1 VGFSPLRRVIPPGSG
16 RLTMSGRREFGSAG
30 LLEAA
35 PDAIV
40 GVGADGLIALVNA
53 QAERL
58 FGYGRA
64 ELLGQPIELLVP
76 EDVRAAHPGHRLRYE
91 RDAHPRPMGAG
102 TPLAGRRKDGS
113 QFPAE
118 ISLSPIDTEHG
129 RLVAAAVRDVSDRIR
144 AEAKFRG
151 LLEAAPDAI
160 VGVTPDGRIS
170 LVNAQTER
178 LFGYDRAELVG
189 EPVEILVPEYARDRH
204 PAHRDGYLHDLAPRP
219 MGAEMQLAG
228 RRKDGSHF
236 PAEISLSSIDTEDG
250 VLVSAAV
257 RDVSARVRA
266 EAKFRSLLEAAPDA
280 IVGVTPDG
288 RISLVNAQTE
298 RLFGYARDELV
309 GQPIEML
316 VPDRVRGVH
325 PSHRNGYFDQPQP
338 RPMGAGMELAGRRKD
353 GTEFPCEISLSSIDT
368 EDGVL
373 VSAAVRD
380 VTERRRA
387 AEAQNR
393 LATIVQSSHDA
404 IMGKTLSG
412 LITSWNPGAE
422 RLYGYREAEI
432 LGRSAE
438 VLFPA
443 DRRSNELAILS
454 RIAAGERVEQYQT
467 ERLCKDGSIVQ
478 VSLTMSPIADAAGTI
493 IGVASVSRDIS
504 DRQRA
509 EAKFRGLLEAAPDA
523 IVGVTPDG
531 TITLVNAQV
540 ERLFGYHRDELL
552 GQPVEILVPGYARDR
567 HPAHRDGYLHD
578 PAPRPMGAGMP
589 LAGRRK
595 DGSHFPAE
603 ISLSSIDTEDGVLV
617 SAAIRDVSARTRAE
631 AKFRGLLEA
640 APDAIVGVAPD
651 GQITLVNAQA
661 ERLFGY
667 HREELLG
674 HPIEIL
680 VPDRACSVHP
690 SRRDGYFRQPQP
702 RPMGAGMQLA
712 ARRKDGTEFPAEIS
726 LSALDTED
734 GPMVSAAIRDVTDR
748 IEAQAERERLKT
760 AAERERLEAQLHQSQ
775 RLESLGQLAG
785 GVAHD
790 FNNLL
795 AVMLNYTTFVAEE
808 VNVAAAQDGGRWRQV
823 GHDIVQIQRAG
834 QRATELTHQLLA
846 FGRREVV
853 RPQVLNLNTVV
864 SEIEALLRRTLGE
877 HIQLHTTLAGD
888 LWPVLVD
895 PGQLEQVLVNLA
907 VNARDAMPDGGTLS
921 IHTTNITIDDT
932 TPATVRGPALPAGRH
947 VKLRVADTGTGIPA
961 DIVERVFEPFFTT
974 KPKGEGTGLGLA
986 TVYGIIT
993 QAGGHA
999 EITSA
1004 PGVGTAFTILLPA
1017 TDQQPAA
1024 TDQPAPTTARSRG
1037 GETILVVEDEEAL
1050 REVTRRI
1057 LTRNG
1062 YHVMT
1067 AHSGPEALKTA
1078 EHAPDP
1084 IHLLLTDVIMPHML
1098 GKELATKLRAL
1109 DPGIRVLYMSGYAQP
1124 VLASQG
1130 TLDPGV
1136 ILVEKPFSEPALL
1149 DRVRTVLDT
1158 PNPS

>member
-1 VGFSPLRRVIPPGSG
+1 MPGQ
-16 RLTMSGRREFGSAG
+16 REFGSGG

-35 PDAIV
+35 PDAVV

-58 FGYGRA
+58 FGYDRE

-76 EDVRAAHPGHRLRYE
+76 EDVRGAHPGHRLRYE

-102 TPLAGRRKDGS
+102 MQLSGRRRDGS
-113 QFPAE
+113 RFPAE

-129 RLVAAAVRDVSDRIR
+129 RLVAAAVRDVTDRVR
-144 AEAKFRG
+144 AEAKFRD
-151 LLEAAPDAI
+151 LLEAAPDAV
-160 VGVTPDGRIS
+160 VGVTPDGRIN

-178 LFGYDRAELVG
+178 LFGYGRDELLG
-189 EPVEILVPEYARDRH
+189 EPVEMLVPEYARGRH
-204 PAHRDGYLHDLAPRP
+204 PAHRDGYLHDPAPRP
-219 MGAEMQLAG
+219 MGAGMQLSG
-228 RRKDGSHF
+228 RRKDSSHF

-257 RDVSARVRA
+257 RDVSDRVRA

-280 IVGVTPDG
+280 IVGVTADG

-298 RLFGYARDELV
+298 RLFGYSRDELV
-309 GQPIEML
+309 GEQIEIL

-325 PSHRNGYFDQPQP
+325 PQHRTGYFHQPQP
-338 RPMGAGMELAGRRKD
+338 RPMGAGLELAARRKD

-373 VSAAVRD
+373 VSATVRD
-380 VTERRRA
+380 VTDRRRA

-404 IMGKTLSG
+404 IMGKTLTG
-412 LITSWNPGAE
+412 VITSWNPGAE

-432 LGRSAE
+432 VGNNSE
-438 VLFPA
+438 VLFPV
-443 DRRSNELAILS
+443 DRRADELAILA
-454 RIAAGERVEQYQT
+454 RIADGERVAQYQT
-467 ERLCKDGSIVQ
+467 ERLRKDGSTVM
-478 VSLTMSPIADAAGTI
+478 VSLTMSPITDATGAV

-509 EAKFRGLLEAAPDA
+509 EAKFHGLLEAAPDA
-523 IVGVTPDG
+523 IVGVTADG
-531 TITLVNAQV
+531 IITLVNAQG
-540 ERLFGYHRDELL
+540 ERLFGYQRADLL
-552 GQPVEILVPGYARDR
+552 GQPVEILVPEYARDK
-567 HPAHRDGYLHD
+567 HPAHRAGYLHD
-578 PAPRPMGAGMP
+578 PAPRPMGAGMQ
-589 LAGRRK
+589 LAGRRR
-595 DGSHFPAE
+595 DGSRFPAE

-617 SAAIRDVSARTRAE
+617 SAAIRDVSDRVRAE

-640 APDAIVGVAPD
+640 APDAIVGVTPD

-667 HREELLG
+667 HRDQLLG
-674 HPIEIL
+674 QPIEIL
-680 VPDRACSVHP
+680 VPDRVCGVHP
-690 SRRDGYFRQPQP
+690 AHRTGYFNDAKP

-712 ARRKDGTEFPAEIS
+712 ARRRDGTEFPCEIS

-734 GPMVSAAIRDVTDR
+734 GPMVTAAIRDVTDR
-748 IEAQAERERLKT
+748 IEAQAERERLTT

-795 AVMLNYTTFVAEE
+795 AVMLNYTTFIAEE
-808 VNVAAAQDGGRWRQV
+808 ITHAAAKDGGRWHQV
-823 GHDIVQIQRAG
+823 GHDIAQVQRAG
-834 QRATELTHQLLA
+834 ERATELTHQLLA

-853 RPQVLNLNTVV
+853 RPQVLSLNTVV
-864 SEIEALLRRTLGE
+864 TEIETLLRRTLGE
-877 HIQLHTTLAGD
+877 HIQLHTTLDGD
-888 LWPVLVD
+888 LWPVLAD

-921 IHTTNITIDDT
+921 IHTTNHTIDDAARY
-932 TPATVRGPALPAGRH
+932 PILRPGPH
-947 VKLRVADTGTGIPA
+947 VKLRVADTGTGIPPEIA
-961 DIVERVFEPFFTT
+961 ERVFEPFFTT

-986 TVYGIIT
+986 TVYGIIV

-1004 PGVGTAFTILLPA
+1004 PGAGAAFTIFLPA
-1017 TDQQPAA
+1017 TDQQP
-1024 TDQPAPTTARSRG
+1024 TTTQQPGPTTATARTSG
-1037 GETILVVEDEEAL
+1037 GETVLVVEDEEAL

-1062 YHVMT
+1062 YHVLT
-1067 AHSGPEALKTA
+1067 AANGPEALKIA
-1078 EHAPDP
+1078 EHSGEE

-1098 GKELATKLRAL
+1098 GKELATAVCDLYPAT
-1109 DPGIRVLYMSGYAQP
+1109 RVLYMSGYAQP

-1130 TLDPGV
+1130 TLDSGV
-1136 ILVEKPFSEPALL
+1136 ILVEKPFTGSGLL
-1149 DRVRTVLDT
+1149 DRIRAVLDT
-1158 PNPS
+1158 P

>member
-1 VGFSPLRRVIPPGSG
+1 MPAQ
-16 RLTMSGRREFGSAG
+16 REYGSAG

-40 GVGADGLIALVNA
+40 GVNAQGLIVLVNA

-58 FGYGRA
+58 FGYSR
-64 ELLGQPIELLVP
+64 EQLRGQPIELLVP
-76 EDVRAAHPGHRLRYE
+76 EDVRAAHPGYRQRYE

-102 TPLAGRRKDGS
+102 MQLSGRRKDGS
-113 QFPAE
+113 Q
-118 ISLSPIDTEHG
+118 
-129 RLVAAAVRDVSDRIR
+129 
-144 AEAKFRG
+144 
-151 LLEAAPDAI
+151 
-160 VGVTPDGRIS
+160 
-170 LVNAQTER
+170 
-178 LFGYDRAELVG
+178 
-189 EPVEILVPEYARDRH
+189 
-204 PAHRDGYLHDLAPRP
+204 
-219 MGAEMQLAG
+219 
-228 RRKDGSHF
+228 F

-257 RDVSARVRA
+257 RDVSDRVRA

-280 IVGVTPDG
+280 IVGVTADG
-288 RISLVNAQTE
+288 RISLINAQTE
-298 RLFGYARDELV
+298 RLFGYRRDELV
-309 GQPIEML
+309 GKPIEML

-325 PSHRNGYFDQPQP
+325 PQHRTGYFHQPQP
-338 RPMGAGMELAGRRKD
+338 RPMGAGLELAARRKD

-373 VSAAVRD
+373 VSATVRD
-380 VTERRRA
+380 VTDRQRA
-387 AEAQNR
+387 TEAQNR

-404 IMGKTLSG
+404 IMGKTLTG
-412 LITSWNPGAE
+412 EITSWNPGAE
-422 RLYGYREAEI
+422 RLYGYREADI
-432 LGRSAE
+432 VGRNAE
-438 VLFPA
+438 VLFPV
-443 DRRSNELAILS
+443 DRRADEVAILA
-454 RIAAGERVEQYQT
+454 RIAGGERVAQYQT
-467 ERLCKDGSIVQ
+467 ERLRMDGSTVM
-478 VSLTMSPIADAAGTI
+478 VSLTMSPIADATGAVV
-493 IGVASVSRDIS
+493 GVASVSRDIS

-509 EAKFRGLLEAAPDA
+509 EAKFHGLLEAAPDA
-523 IVGVTPDG
+523 IVGVTADG
-531 TITLVNAQV
+531 IIALVNAQV
-540 ERLFGYHRDELL
+540 ERLFGYQRADLL
-552 GQPVEILVPGYARDR
+552 GQPVEILVPEYARDK
-567 HPAHRDGYLHD
+567 HPQHRAGYLHD
-578 PAPRPMGAGMP
+578 PAPRPMGAGMH
-589 LAGRRK
+589 LAGRRR
-595 DGSHFPAE
+595 DGSRFPAE

-617 SAAIRDVSARTRAE
+617 SAAIRDVSDRVRAE

-640 APDAIVGVAPD
+640 APDAIVGVTPD
-651 GQITLVNAQA
+651 GRITLVNAQA

-667 HREELLG
+667 RRQELLG
-674 HPIEIL
+674 QPIEIL
-680 VPDRACSVHP
+680 VPDRVCGVHP
-690 SRRDGYFRQPQP
+690 AHRTGYFNDPKA

-748 IEAQAERERLKT
+748 LEAQAEQQRLKT

-775 RLESLGQLAG
+775 RLKSLGQLAG

-795 AVMLNYTTFVAEE
+795 AVMLNYTTFIAEE
-808 VNVAAAQDGGRWRQV
+808 VAQAAAEDGRRWEQV
-823 GHDIVQIQRAG
+823 GHDVAQVQRAG
-834 QRATELTHQLLA
+834 ERATELTHQLLA

-864 SEIEALLRRTLGE
+864 TEIETLLRRTLGE
-877 HIQLHTTLAGD
+877 HVQLHTTLDPKLCPILA
-888 LWPVLVD
+888 D

-921 IHTTNITIDDT
+921 IHTSNHTIDDT
-932 TPATVRGPALPAGRH
+932 GRYPILRPGPH

-961 DIVERVFEPFFTT
+961 DIAEHVFEPFFTT

-1004 PGVGTAFTILLPA
+1004 PGAGTAFTVFLPA
-1017 TDQQPAA
+1017 TDQQPSPTQPPAPAA
-1024 TDQPAPTTARSRG
+1024 TRSAG
-1037 GETILVVEDEEAL
+1037 GETILIVEDEEAL
-1050 REVTRRI
+1050 REVARRI

-1062 YHVMT
+1062 YHVLT
-1067 AHSGPEALKTA
+1067 AAHGPEALKIA
-1078 EHAPDP
+1078 EHHTGD

-1098 GKELATKLRAL
+1098 GKELATAIGELSPRT
-1109 DPGIRVLYMSGYAQP
+1109 RVLYMSGYAQP

-1136 ILVEKPFSEPALL
+1136 TLVEKPFSEPSLL

-1158 PNPS
+1158 P

>member
-1 VGFSPLRRVIPPGSG
+1 
-16 RLTMSGRREFGSAG
+16 MSGLHEFGSAG

-64 ELLGQPIELLVP
+64 ELLGHPIELLVP
-76 EDVRAAHPGHRLRYE
+76 EDVRAAHPGHRQRYE
-91 RDAHPRPMGAG
+91 SDAHPRPMGAG

-113 QFPAE
+113 RFPAE

-129 RLVAAAVRDVSDRIR
+129 RLVAAAVRDVSDRVR

-160 VGVTPDGRIS
+160 VGVTVDGRIS
-170 LVNAQTER
+170 LVNAQTDR
-178 LFGYDRAELVG
+178 LFGYGRSELVG
-189 EPVEILVPEYARDRH
+189 EPIEI
-204 PAHRDGYLHDLAPRP
+204 
-219 MGAEMQLAG
+219 
-228 RRKDGSHF
+228 
-236 PAEISLSSIDTEDG
+236 
-250 VLVSAAV
+250 
-257 RDVSARVRA
+257 
-266 EAKFRSLLEAAPDA
+266 
-280 IVGVTPDG
+280 
-288 RISLVNAQTE
+288 
-298 RLFGYARDELV
+298 
-309 GQPIEML
+309 L
-316 VPDRVRGVH
+316 VPDRVRAVH
-325 PSHRNGYFDQPQP
+325 PSHRYGYFGQPQT
-338 RPMGAGMELAGRRKD
+338 RPMGAGMELAVRRKD

-387 AEAQNR
+387 AEAHSR
-393 LATIVQSSHDA
+393 LATIVQSAHDA

-432 LGRSAE
+432 VGRNAA

-467 ERLCKDGSIVQ
+467 ERLRKDGSTVM
-478 VSLTMSPIADAAGTI
+478 VSLTMSPIADATGTI

-531 TITLVNAQV
+531 TIALVNAQV

-552 GQPVEILVPGYARDR
+552 GQLVEILVPGYARDR

-617 SAAIRDVSARTRAE
+617 SAAIRDVSDRTRAE
-631 AKFRGLLEA
+631 ARFRGLLEA

-667 HREELLG
+667 HRDELLG
-674 HPIEIL
+674 QPIEIL
-680 VPDRACSVHP
+680 VPDRARSVHP
-690 SRRDGYFRQPQP
+690 SRRTGYFTEPQP

-726 LSALDTED
+726 LSPLDTED

-748 IEAQAERERLKT
+748 LEAQAERERLKT

-785 GVAHD
+785 GIAHD

-795 AVMLNYTTFVAEE
+795 AVMLNYTTFIAEE
-808 VNVAAAQDGGRWRQV
+808 INAAAAAPDGGRWRQV
-823 GHDIVQIQRAG
+823 GHDIVQVQRAG
-834 QRATELTHQLLA
+834 ERATELTHQLLA

-864 SEIEALLRRTLGE
+864 GEIEALLRRTLGE
-877 HIQLHTTLAGD
+877 HIQLHAALTGN
-888 LWPVLVD
+888 LWPVLAD

-932 TPATVRGPALPAGRH
+932 TTTIRGPALPAGRH

-961 DIVERVFEPFFTT
+961 EIVERVFEPFFTT

-1004 PGVGTAFTILLPA
+1004 PGAGTAFTILLPA

-1024 TDQPAPTTARSRG
+1024 TEQPAPTSARSHG

-1057 LTRNG
+1057 LARNG
-1062 YHVMT
+1062 YHVLT
-1067 AHSGPEALKTA
+1067 AYNGPEALKTA
-1078 EHAPDP
+1078 EHATDP

-1098 GKELATKLRAL
+1098 GKELATKIRDL

>member
-1 VGFSPLRRVIPPGSG
+1 MPGQ
-16 RLTMSGRREFGSAG
+16 REFGSAG

-40 GVGADGLIALVNA
+40 GVSADGLIALVNA

-76 EDVRAAHPGHRLRYE
+76 EDVRDAHPGHRQRYE

-102 TPLAGRRKDGS
+102 MQLSGRRKDGS
-113 QFPAE
+113 RFPAE

-129 RLVAAAVRDVSDRIR
+129 RLVAAAVRDVTDRVR
-144 AEAKFRG
+144 AEAMFRG
-151 LLEAAPDAI
+151 LLEAAPDAV
-160 VGVTPDGRIS
+160 VGVTPDGRIN

-178 LFGYDRAELVG
+178 LFGYGRDELVG
-189 EPVEILVPEYARDRH
+189 EPVEMLVPEYARGRH
-204 PAHRDGYLHDLAPRP
+204 PAHRDGYLHDPAPRP
-219 MGAEMQLAG
+219 MGAGMQLSG

-257 RDVSARVRA
+257 RDVTDRVRA
-266 EAKFRSLLEAAPDA
+266 EAKFRGLLEAAPDA
-280 IVGVTPDG
+280 IVGVTADG

-298 RLFGYARDELV
+298 RLFGYRRDELV
-309 GQPIEML
+309 GEPIEML

-325 PSHRNGYFDQPQP
+325 PGHRTGYFQQPQP
-338 RPMGAGMELAGRRKD
+338 RPMGAGMELAARRKD

-373 VSAAVRD
+373 VSAAIRD

-404 IMGKTLSG
+404 IMGTTLAG
-412 LITSWNPGAE
+412 EITSWNPGAE
-422 RLYGYREAEI
+422 RLYGYGEAEI
-432 LGRSAE
+432 VGHNAE
-438 VLFPA
+438 ALFPA
-443 DRRSNELAILS
+443 GRRSEELAILA
-454 RIAAGERVEQYQT
+454 RIAGGERVEQYQT
-467 ERLCKDGSIVQ
+467 ERLRKDGSTVM
-478 VSLTMSPIADAAGTI
+478 VSLTMSPIADAAGAI

-509 EAKFRGLLEAAPDA
+509 EAKFHGLLEAAPDA
-523 IVGVTPDG
+523 IVGVTADG
-531 TITLVNAQV
+531 TIALVNAQV
-540 ERLFGYHRDELL
+540 ERLFGYHRDDLL
-552 GQPVEILVPGYARDR
+552 GQPVEILVPEYARDK
-567 HPAHRDGYLHD
+567 HPAHRAGYLHD
-578 PAPRPMGAGMP
+578 PAPRPMGAGMQ
-589 LAGRRK
+589 LAGRRR
-595 DGSHFPAE
+595 DGSRFPAE

-617 SAAIRDVSARTRAE
+617 SAAIRDVSDRVRAE

-640 APDAIVGVAPD
+640 APDAIVGVTPD
-651 GQITLVNAQA
+651 GRITLVNAQA

-667 HREELLG
+667 HRDELLG
-674 HPIEIL
+674 QPIEIL
-680 VPDRACSVHP
+680 VPDRACGVHP
-690 SRRDGYFRQPQP
+690 AHRTGYFNQPQA

-734 GPMVSAAIRDVTDR
+734 GPVVSAAIRDVTDR
-748 IEAQAERERLKT
+748 LEAQAERERLKT
-760 AAERERLEAQLHQSQ
+760 AGERERLEAQLHQSQ

-795 AVMLNYTTFVAEE
+795 AVMLNYTTFIAEE
-808 VNVAAAQDGGRWRQV
+808 VAHAAAQDGGRWEQV
-823 GHDIVQIQRAG
+823 GHDIAQVQRAG
-834 QRATELTHQLLA
+834 ERATELTHQLLA

-864 SEIEALLRRTLGE
+864 AEIETLLRRTLGE
-877 HIQLHTTLAGD
+877 HIQLHTTLDGD
-888 LWPVLVD
+888 LWLVLAD

-907 VNARDAMPDGGTLS
+907 VNARDAMPDGGTLT
-921 IHTTNITIDDT
+921 IDTTNHTIDDT
-932 TPATVRGPALPAGRH
+932 STNRRPTLQPGPH
-947 VKLRVADTGTGIPA
+947 VKLRVADTGTGIPPEIA
-961 DIVERVFEPFFTT
+961 ERVFEPFFTT

-1004 PGVGTAFTILLPA
+1004 PGAGTAFTILLPA
-1017 TDQQPAA
+1017 TDELPSPTQQPAS
-1024 TDQPAPTTARSRG
+1024 TAAHSGG
-1037 GETILVVEDEEAL
+1037 GETILIVEDEEAL
-1050 REVTRRI
+1050 RDVTRRI

-1062 YHVMT
+1062 YHVLT
-1067 AHSGPEALKTA
+1067 AADGPEALKIA
-1078 EHAPDP
+1078 EQYTED

-1098 GKELATKLRAL
+1098 GKELATAICEL
-1109 DPGIRVLYMSGYAQP
+1109 DPNTRVLYMSGYAQP

-1136 ILVEKPFSEPALL
+1136 ILVEKPFSEPGLL

-1158 PNPS
+1158 

>member
-1 VGFSPLRRVIPPGSG
+1 MLTQQGFGSG
-16 RLTMSGRREFGSAG
+16 G

-58 FGYGRA
+58 FGYGRE
-64 ELLGQPIELLVP
+64 ELLGQPIEILVP
-76 EDVRAAHPGHRLRYE
+76 EDARGLHPDHRRRYLS
-91 RDAHPRPMGAG
+91 DAHPRPMGAG
-102 TPLAGRRKDGS
+102 MQLAGRRKDGS
-113 QFPAE
+113 RFPAE
-118 ISLSPIDTEHG
+118 ISLSPIETELG
-129 RLVAAAVRDVSDRIR
+129 LLVAAAVRDVSDRVK

-160 VGVTPDGRIS
+160 VGVTTDGRIS

-178 LFGYDRAELVG
+178 LFGYGRDELVDQSI
-189 EPVEILVPEYARDRH
+189 EILVPEYARGRH
-204 PAHRDGYLHDLAPRP
+204 PGLRDGYLHDPAPRP
-219 MGAEMQLAG
+219 MGAGMQLAG

-250 VLVSAAV
+250 RLVSAAI
-257 RDVSARVRA
+257 RDVSDRVRA
-266 EAKFRSLLEAAPDA
+266 EAKFRGLLEAAPDA
-280 IVGVTPDG
+280 IVGVTADG
-288 RISLVNAQTE
+288 RISLVNAQAE
-298 RLFGYARDELV
+298 RLFGYRRDELA
-309 GQPIEML
+309 GQPIEIL
-316 VPDRVRGVH
+316 VPDRARGVH
-325 PSHRNGYFDQPQP
+325 PAHRSRYFTQPQA
-338 RPMGAGMELAGRRKD
+338 RPMGAGMELVARRKD

-404 IMGKTLSG
+404 IMGKTLDG
-412 LITSWNPGAE
+412 VITSWNPGAE
-422 RLYGYREAEI
+422 RLYGYRAEEMI
-432 LGRSAE
+432 GQPAE
-438 VLFPA
+438 TLFPD
-443 DRRSNELAILS
+443 DRRATEVGILT
-454 RIAAGERVEQYQT
+454 RIARGERVEAYQT
-467 ERLCKDGSIVQ
+467 ERLRKDGSTVA
-478 VSLTMSPIADAAGTI
+478 VSLSMSPIADASGAI
-493 IGVASVSRDIS
+493 VGVASVSRDVS
-504 DRQRA
+504 ERQRA

-523 IVGVTPDG
+523 IVGVTPEG
-531 TITLVNAQV
+531 TIALVNAQT
-540 ERLFGYHRDELL
+540 ERLFGYPRDELL
-552 GQPVEILVPGYARDR
+552 DQPVEILVPEYARDR
-567 HPAHRDGYLHD
+567 HPTHRHGYLHD
-578 PAPRPMGAGMP
+578 PAPRPMGAGTQ

-603 ISLSSIDTEDGVLV
+603 ISLSSIDTEDGILV
-617 SAAIRDVSARTRAE
+617 SAAIRDVSDRTRAE

-640 APDAIVGVAPD
+640 APDAIVGVTPD
-651 GQITLVNAQA
+651 GAISLVNAQA

-667 HREELLG
+667 HRDELLDQR
-674 HPIEIL
+674 IEIL
-680 VPDRACSVHP
+680 VPDRARHLHP
-690 SRRDGYFRQPQP
+690 AHRTGYFTQPQP

-748 IEAQAERERLKT
+748 LEVQAERERLKT

-795 AVMLNYTTFVAEE
+795 AVMLNYTTFIAEE
-808 VNVAAAQDGGRWRQV
+808 IDKAAAGGVVPDWGPVR
-823 GHDIVQIQRAG
+823 HDIGQVQRAG
-834 QRATELTHQLLA
+834 VRATELTHQLLA

-853 RPQVLNLNTVV
+853 RPQVLSLNTAVA
-864 SEIEALLRRTLGE
+864 EIETLLRRTLGE
-877 HIQLHTTLAGD
+877 HIQLHTTLD
-888 LWPVLVD
+888 PHLWPVLAD

-921 IHTTNITIDDT
+921 IDTTNLTIDDT
-932 TPATVRGPALPAGRH
+932 TTRPGLHPGRY
-947 VKLRVADTGTGIPA
+947 VKLRVADTGTGIPPEIA
-961 DIVERVFEPFFTT
+961 ERVFEPFFTT
-974 KPKGEGTGLGLA
+974 KLKGEGSGLGLA

-999 EITSA
+999 EIRSS
-1004 PGVGTAFTILLPA
+1004 PGAGTAFTANLPA
-1017 TDQQPAA
+1017 TDQQQPTPAER
-1024 TDQPAPTTARSRG
+1024 PTPTAARSPG
-1037 GETILVVEDEEAL
+1037 GETILVVEDEAAL

-1057 LTRNG
+1057 LARNS
-1062 YHVMT
+1062 YHVLT
-1067 AHSGPEALKTA
+1067 AANGPEALKTV
-1078 EHAPDP
+1078 EHTTQE
-1084 IHLLLTDVIMPHML
+1084 IHLVLTDVIMPHML
-1098 GKELATKLRAL
+1098 GKELAAAISNLR
-1109 DPGIRVLYMSGYAQP
+1109 PGIRVLYMSGYAQP

-1136 ILVEKPFSEPALL
+1136 TLVEKPFSEPALL
-1149 DRVRTVLDT
+1149 DRIRTVFDT
-1158 PNPS
+1158 P